1 MLKMKKC
8 IATVIASLTLFT
20 LSCLANNGNGMKADT
35 AKKIAK
41 PRVIIMSDFP
51 PLDVI
56 PVKAPYGPQEKL
68 SDPDDI
74 QSMVR
79 LLLYTNDLEVEGL
92 IASAGTRA
100 NIARKQNILD
110 LLNIYDQ
117 VDENLRKHDPRYPT
131 ANQLRAITWQGR
143 DKTYGK
149 GAMALLGKDMDTEAS
164 NAIIRAV
171 DKKDDR
177 PVFVCAWGG
186 TYEVAQ
192 AIWKVKN
199 TRTPNELKR
208 FLSKL
213 RIYSIARQDNTVQW
227 LLDNFPDLFI
237 IVSDNTFRGMMS
249 YAPGSDS
256 TLTDINWVYKNIHR
270 GHGILGLMYPEDTT
284 MDPDKKGVREGD
296 TPSFLYLVSA
306 VRGLND
312 PEKPDQ
318 ESWGGQ
324 FVKTDPAK
332 NHWFDGPGAVSVYKW
347 RSDMQADFAL
357 RADWMLP

>member
-1 MLKMKKC
+1 MKKMKRY
-8 IATVIASLTLFT
+8 ILTVIASLVLITLN
-20 LSCLANNGNGMKADT
+20 SGASVGNIEGSGKV
-35 AKKIAK
+35 IPK

-56 PVKAPYGPQEKL
+56 PVKAPYGSPEKL

-79 LLLYTNDLEVEGL
+79 FLLYTNDLDVEGL

-100 NIARKQNILD
+100 NIARKQNIID
-110 LLNIYDQ
+110 ILNVYDQ
-117 VDENLRKHDPRYPT
+117 VDENLRKHDKRYPT

-149 GAMALLGKDMDTEAS
+149 GGMANLGKDMDTEAS
-164 NAIIRAV
+164 NAIIRIV
-171 DKKDDR
+171 DKPDDR

-192 AIWKVKN
+192 AIWKIKN
-199 TRTPNELKR
+199 TRTPSELKR

-227 LLDNFPDLFI
+227 LLDNFPELFI
-237 IVSDNTFRGMMS
+237 IVADNTFRGMMS
-249 YAPGSDS
+249 YAPGSDP
-256 TLTDINWVYKNIHR
+256 TLTDIDWVYKNIHR
-270 GHGILGLMYPEDTT
+270 GHGMLGLMYPEDTT

-312 PEKPDQ
+312 PNKPDQ
-318 ESWGGQ
+318 ASWGGQ
-324 FVKTDPAK
+324 FIQPDPTK
-332 NHWFDGPGAVSVYKW
+332 NHWYDGPGPESVYKW
-347 RSDMQADFAL
+347 RAEVQADFAS

>member
-1 MLKMKKC
+1 MRKMKSF
-8 IATVIASLTLFT
+8 ILTAIISLTLFS
-20 LSCLANNGNGMKADT
+20 LNSRASVGINEGSEKV
-35 AKKIAK
+35 IPK
-41 PRVIIMSDFP
+41 PRVVIMSDFP

-56 PVKAPYGPQEKL
+56 PVKAPYGPAEKR

-79 LLLYTNDLEVEGL
+79 FLLYTNELEVEGL

-100 NIARKQNILD
+100 NIARKQNIID
-110 LLNIYDQ
+110 ILNVYDQ
-117 VDENLRKHDPRYPT
+117 IDENLRKHDTRYPT
-131 ANQLRAITWQGR
+131 ADHLRAITWQGR

-149 GAMALLGKDMDTEAS
+149 GAVELLGEGMDTEAS
-164 NAIIRAV
+164 DAIIRIV
-171 DKKDDR
+171 DKPDER

-199 TRTPNELKR
+199 TRSASELKR

-213 RIYSIARQDNTVQW
+213 RIYSIARQDSTVQW
-227 LLDNFPDLFI
+227 LLDNFPELFI
-237 IVSDNTFRGMMS
+237 IVADNTFRGMMS
-249 YAPGSDS
+249 YAPGSDP
-256 TLTDINWVYKNIHR
+256 TLTDIDWVYKNIHR
-270 GHGILGLMYPEDTT
+270 GHGMLGLMYPEDTT

-312 PEKPDQ
+312 PNKPDQ

-324 FVKTDPAK
+324 FVQTDPSK
-332 NHWFDGPGAVSVYKW
+332 NHWFDGPGPVSVYKW
-347 RSDMQADFAL
+347 RAEVQADFARL
-357 RADWMLP
+357 ADWMLP